1 MNPPFLLESLVYSD
15 FKAVAKPFTTK
26 TSKPTL
32 SSSQHLI
39 RFVSLLLFSVLCLQ
53 SSVEGHLADFCC
65 LSRGSSL
72 WLDVSWL

>member
-26 TSKPTL
+26 TSNPTL

-39 RFVSLLLFSVLCLQ
+39 RFVSLLLLKLYLEVTKTMAMKA
-53 SSVEGHLADFCC
+53 ENHGN
-65 LSRGSSL
+65 
-72 WLDVSWL
+72 